1 MHALR
6 TLRMSATVAVAAL
19 AVGTLGAGAAYAG
32 KPPPRPTNVTAAA
45 VATSLSSTSTSYAVT
60 ASWDAVGNATSYKVS
75 LTKGGQTLAS
85 GSVTTTGWTPTVT
98 STPGTAT
105 FTVRALAGRR
115 QGKPASV
122 PVTFSDVNAPTGSFI
137 TSWDNDTA
145 IATLTQ
151 TALADDSGT

>member
-45 VATSLSSTSTSYAVT
+45 VATSLSSTSTSYALT
-60 ASWDAVGNATSYKVS
+60 ASWNAVGNATAYKVS

-85 GSVTTTGWTPTVT
+85 GSVTTTTTPSWGKLISQGQDLIVT
-98 STPGTAT
+98 RP
-105 FTVRALAGRR
+105 ALA
-115 QGKPASV
+115 
-122 PVTFSDVNAPTGSFI
+122 
-137 TSWDNDTA
+137 
-145 IATLTQ
+145 
-151 TALADDSGT
+151 LAWIRS